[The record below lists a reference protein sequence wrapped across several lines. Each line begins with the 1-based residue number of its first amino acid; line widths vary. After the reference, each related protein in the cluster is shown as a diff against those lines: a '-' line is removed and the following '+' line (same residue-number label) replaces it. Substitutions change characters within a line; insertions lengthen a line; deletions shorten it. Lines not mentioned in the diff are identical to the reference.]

1 MKSIDLIRATM
12 ALAIALA
19 ATPALA
25 VNWVYFTS
33 NLNGTSFSYDADTL
47 RRSGDQVTAWE
58 RWDHSRDKTEKLRER
73 QVLSKYDCV
82 QRTLTYIELIDFH
95 PDGKIDRVS
104 VEPHIQ
110 RTVNASPGSIIEKG
124 LEAVCSSK

>member
-1 MKSIDLIRATM
+1 MKSVDLIRATM
-12 ALAIALA
+12 TLAIALA

-73 QVLSKYDCV
+73 QVLSK
-82 QRTLTYIELIDFH
+82 LF
-95 PDGKIDRVS
+95 PVS
-104 VEPHIQ
+104 
-110 RTVNASPGSIIEKG
+110 TNGTD
-124 LEAVCSSK
+124 LML